1 MSDDAPV
8 KREWHIPDII
18 PADNNQN
25 PVTALGGGDNVIIAA
40 DCFEMNSAL
49 NEYVY
54 MCLVFEDSIQVKIW
68 AVDSRLQVWSKKKTG
83 ELKRSQP
90 CFWIKYLTTRN
101 TLKWV
106 YFAFSWRT
114 KLK

>member
-40 DCFEMNSAL
+40 DCFGMNSAL
-49 NEYVY
+49 
-54 MCLVFEDSIQVKIW
+54 D
-68 AVDSRLQVWSKKKTG
+68 
-83 ELKRSQP
+83 
-90 CFWIKYLTTRN
+90 
-101 TLKWV
+101 
-106 YFAFSWRT
+106 
-114 KLK
+114 